1 MMTKMQLFKI
11 PSYLLGVI
19 TLSLMLTANSFAAD
33 FYVVKLAKVNP
44 RAAGDVFVQF
54 DPGASETRF
63 TERARGLLVGA
74 DPGSN
79 KIMAVFLTAITIGSE
94 VSLLLD
100 NVPTFSDVQVIKSAN
115 LIITP

>member
-1 MMTKMQLFKI
+1 MVTKMRLSRI
-11 PSYLLGVI
+11 PAYLLGVI
-19 TLSLMLTANSFAAD
+19 TLSLVLTANSFAAD

-63 TERARGLLVGA
+63 TARARGLLVGA

-79 KIMAVFLTAITIGSE
+79 KIMAVFLTAITLGSE
-94 VSLLLD
+94 ISLLLD
-100 NVPTFSDVQVIKSAN
+100 NVPTFSEVQVINSAN